1 MAGQPLKGLQ
11 REFKE
16 LWYQVKGQ
24 NLFGYMLSGNYYPR
38 NCILNVEG
46 RKRAKRVRHGPCIGP
61 LKRTTIFHLHHDC
74 QRWAREE
81 TELQLYRE
89 QDETAQKLQIQ
100 FLSSCSVLLLSFNT
114 SLCATNWGHTR
125 TPGRRDNHLPFW
137 SCSTTGL
144 ITYSGDANSGLGHQK
159 VLIVLFISEN
169 AQGALSSW
177 AMALLEEREP
187 SEGLET
193 SILPLYS

>member
-38 NCILNVEG
+38 NCIFNAEG
-46 RKRAKRVRHGPCIGP
+46 RKRALRVRHGPCIGP
-61 LKRTTIFHLHHDC
+61 LKRTTSFHLHHDC
-74 QRWAREE
+74 QRWARGE

-114 SLCATNWGHTR
+114 SPCATNWGHTR